1 MVEVEFYGQ
10 LADGRERKIEMKI
23 IQPLTLRQL
32 IFQQGIDE
40 AKIGLVV
47 MDGRECQ
54 LEDLILLNSRICLF
68 PPMSGG

>member
-1 MVEVEFYGQ
+1 MVEIEFYGQ
-10 LADGRERKIEMKI
+10 LADGRERKIAMKI
-23 IQPLTLRQL
+23 FQPLTLRQL

-40 AKIGLVV
+40 EKIGLVV